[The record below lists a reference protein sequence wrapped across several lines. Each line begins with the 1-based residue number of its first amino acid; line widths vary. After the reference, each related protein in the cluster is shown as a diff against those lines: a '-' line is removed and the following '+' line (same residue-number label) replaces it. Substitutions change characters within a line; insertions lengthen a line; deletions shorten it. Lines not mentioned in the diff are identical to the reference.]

1 MARLLDRY
9 KNEIVAVLVEEFSID
24 NPMALPKIEKVVVS
38 MGVGRATQE
47 RKRLEDAVRDITVI
61 TGQKP
66 KTTRAKKSVSNFN
79 LRQGAEVGCLVTLRG
94 ARMYEFL
101 DRFMNIAMP
110 RIRDFR
116 GVGTKFDKAGNY
128 SVGVADVSI
137 FPEVNLDSLEFQQG
151 LNVTMVIGNSSPEK
165 SRRLLELMGMP
176 FRRQA

>member
-151 LNVTMVIGNSSPEK
+151 LNVTMVIGNSSPQK